1 MCAGG
6 FGMCSVPSNFGA
18 CPLTAML
25 YPLICF
31 RAESDVERVQGEWAI
46 GVLYAGGAWTFGL
59 PVL

>member
-6 FGMCSVPSNFGA
+6 FGMCSALSNYIA

-25 YPLICF
+25 YPIICF
-31 RAESDVERVQGEWAI
+31 RAEVERVQGEWAI